1 MEEIKTSPRETHL
14 VKVHFADGRVSD
26 AELVSFAKY
35 SSETYAGATCLE
47 LQIEN
52 IGRFY
57 QESHSYFDALIDLRK
72 ELEPL
77 QIKVL
82 CFGARKDVWAS
93 GMQRD
98 MDAGSTAYLLSAKV
112 EGRKPEQSIFDYAP
126 PETIGTVEEQRKY
139 SEDWSQAKR
148 AQKP

>member
-1 MEEIKTSPRETHL
+1 MEEIKTSPKQTHL
-14 VKVHFADGRVSD
+14 VKVQLADGRVSD

-35 SSETYAGATCLE
+35 SSESYAGATCLE
-47 LQIEN
+47 LQLEKVR
-52 IGRFY
+52 RFY
-57 QESHSYFDALIDLRK
+57 HESHSYFDALIELRK
-72 ELEPL
+72 EFEPL

-82 CFGARKDVWAS
+82 CYGARKDVWAS

-98 MDAGSTAYLLSAKV
+98 MGAGLTAYLLSAKG

-126 PETIGTVEEQRKY
+126 PETIGTVDEQRKY
-139 SEDWSQAKR
+139 HEDWLNTKR

>member
-1 MEEIKTSPRETHL
+1 MEEIKTSPKQTHL
-14 VKVHFADGRVSD
+14 VKVLFADGRVSD

-35 SSETYAGATCLE
+35 RSETYAGATCLE
-47 LQIEN
+47 VQIQN
-52 IGRFY
+52 VGSFST
-57 QESHSYFDALIDLRK
+57 ESHNYFEAFINLRR
-72 ELEPL
+72 ELELL

-98 MDAGSTAYLLSAKV
+98 MGAGLSAYLLSAKG

-126 PETIGTVEEQRKY
+126 PETIGTVGEQQKY
-139 SEDWSQAKR
+139 AESWLNAKR
-148 AQKP
+148 A

>member
-1 MEEIKTSPRETHL
+1 MEEIKTSPKQSHL
-14 VKVHFADGRVSD
+14 VKVQLADGRVSD

-98 MDAGSTAYLLSAKV
+98 MGAGLSAYLLSAES
-112 EGRKPEQSIFDYAP
+112 EGRKPAQSIFDYAP
-126 PETIGTVEEQRKY
+126 PETIGTVDEQRRYAEGWLNSRGPKN
-139 SEDWSQAKR
+139 K
-148 AQKP
+148 

>member
-1 MEEIKTSPRETHL
+1 MEEIKTSPRKTRL
-14 VKVHFADGRVSD
+14 VKVQLADGRISE

-35 SSETYAGATCLE
+35 ASESFAGATRLE

-52 IGRFY
+52 VGHFL
-57 QESHSYFDALIDLRK
+57 QESHNYFDALVDLRR

-98 MDAGSTAYLLSAKV
+98 MGAGLAAYLLSAEG

-126 PETIGTVEEQRKY
+126 PETIGTVDEQR
-139 SEDWSQAKR
+139 EFAENWLNAKR
-148 AQKP
+148 TQ

>member
-1 MEEIKTSPRETHL
+1 MQEIKTSPRKTHL
-14 VKVHFADGRVSD
+14 VNVQLADGRMSE

-35 SSETYAGATCLE
+35 AFEAYAGATCLE

-52 IGRFY
+52 VGNFA
-57 QESHSYFDALIDLRK
+57 QESHSHFDALINLRK

-82 CFGARKDVWAS
+82 CWGARKDVWVS

-98 MDAGSTAYLLSAKV
+98 MGAGKTAYLLSFKG

-139 SEDWSQAKR
+139 ADAWGNAKQKQA
-148 AQKP
+148 

>member
-1 MEEIKTSPRETHL
+1 MEEIKTSPRQSHL
-14 VKVHFADGRVSD
+14 VKVQLADGRVSN

-35 SSETYAGATCLE
+35 RSDSYAGATCLE

-52 IGRFY
+52 SGHFY
-57 QESHSYFDALIDLRK
+57 HESHSYFDALIDLRK

-98 MDAGSTAYLLSAKV
+98 MGAGLVAYLLSAKA

-126 PETIGTVEEQRKY
+126 PETIGTVDEQHKY
-139 SEDWSQAKR
+139 HEDWLNSKR
-148 AQKP
+148 TQ

>member
-1 MEEIKTSPRETHL
+1 MEEIKTSPRQTHL
-14 VKVHFADGRVSD
+14 VKVQLADGRVFD

-52 IGRFY
+52 VGSFS

-98 MDAGSTAYLLSAKV
+98 MGAGLSAYLLSAEG
-112 EGRKPEQSIFDYAP
+112 EGRKPEQSIFDYAL
-126 PETIGTVEEQRKY
+126 PETIGTIDEQR
-139 SEDWSQAKR
+139 EFAENWLNAKR
-148 AQKP
+148 TQKP